1 MMEYITIENQIITG
15 HYVGD
20 SIPTEAIPITD
31 FIGRVGE
38 PVSYYNP
45 DWSRK
50 SDIELMLSG
59 LMPIPNGYKL
69 TNTGL
74 IEMSLKEKIDAGL
87 ETIPTGKKLDE
98 NETAFVDMSDDE
110 KMEAGIL
117 SQEEYDQIQNARIIA
132 DLFEIDAKTIR
143 SIRAILSGVFTEEDK
158 IFLADMEKK
167 AIELRKKLK

>member
-1 MMEYITIENQIITG
+1 MEYITIENQIITG
-15 HYVGD
+15 HYASD
-20 SIPTEAIPITD
+20 SIPEGAIPVTD
-31 FIGRVGE
+31 FKGIVGE

-45 DWSRK
+45 DWTRK

-59 LMPIPNGYKL
+59 LMTIPNGYKL

-132 DLFEIDAKTIR
+132 DLFEIDVKTIR
-143 SIRAILSGVFTEEDK
+143 SIRAVLSGVFTEEDK
-158 IFLADMEKK
+158 IFLANMENQ

>member
-1 MMEYITIENQIITG
+1 MEYITIENQIITG

-132 DLFEIDAKTIR
+132 DLFEIDVKTIR

>member
-1 MMEYITIENQIITG
+1 MEYITIENQIITG

-132 DLFEIDAKTIR
+132 DLFEIDAKTIIA
-143 SIRAILSGVFTEEDK
+143 IRAILAG
-158 IFLADMEKK
+158 
-167 AIELRKKLK
+167 

>member
-1 MMEYITIENQIITG
+1 MEYITVENHIITG
-15 HYVGD
+15 HYASD
-20 SIPTEAIPITD
+20 SIPEGAIPVTD

-38 PVSYYNP
+38 PVSQYNP

-59 LMPIPNGYKL
+59 LMTIPNGYKI

-132 DLFEIDAKTIR
+132 DLFEIDVKTIR

>member
-1 MMEYITIENQIITG
+1 MEYITVEKHIITG
-15 HYVGD
+15 HYASD
-20 SIPTEAIPITD
+20 TIPEGAIPVTD

-59 LMPIPNGYKL
+59 LMTIPNGYKI

-87 ETIPTGKKLDE
+87 ETIPTGKQLDE
-98 NETAFVDMSDDE
+98 NETAFVNMSDDE

-132 DLFEIDAKTIR
+132 DLFEIDVKTIR

>member
-1 MMEYITIENQIITG
+1 MEYITIENQIITG